1 LATEG
6 WSWADSDDPDG
17 ATPLEDEDRDGL
29 KPTWIAT
36 RSDLNNAEAANI
48 AQALRARR
56 WSRLSASE
64 LLDDLCLRQLHL
76 AMFGDVWRWA
86 GSYRLSEKNIGADP
100 RYIAVKVRDLVSD
113 TALWIQGNH
122 MSVDEVG
129 ARFHRDLVAIHPF
142 VNGNGRHARAAT
154 DLLLASVGAR
164 PFTWGADSVLGD
176 APGVRASYIAA
187 LRAAD
192 GGDYAPLLRF
202 VRS

>member
-1 LATEG
+1 MPTERQP
-6 WSWADSDDPDG
+6 WASSDDPDG
-17 ATPLEDEDRDGL
+17 ATPLEDEEREGL

-56 WSRLSASE
+56 WSRLSTTE

-86 GSYRLSEKNIGADP
+86 GTYRLSEKNIGVDP
-100 RYIAVKVRDLVSD
+100 RHIAVKVRDLVSD
-113 TALWIQGNH
+113 AALWIQGTH
-122 MSVDEVG
+122 MSVDEAG
-129 ARFHRDLVAIHPF
+129 ARFHRHLVAIHPF

-154 DLLLASVGAR
+154 DLVLASVSVT
-164 PFTWGADSVLGD
+164 PFTWGGEALLGD
-176 APGVRASYIAA
+176 ARDVRASYIAA

-192 GGDYAPLLRF
+192 AGDYAPLLTF